1 MQADS
6 RNTAH
11 KVLITFI
18 KPATHFLSLV
28 QVSLSLWNRPY
39 QNCLVCDRIVA
50 SMPRIFDNIEQD
62 ILTYYL
68 DAKTAELKKLNENI
82 ENQITA
88 LQQHRKSLIHECV
101 TGKRRITEEDMRV
114 VQQY

>member
-1 MQADS
+1 M
-6 RNTAH
+6 
-11 KVLITFI
+11 
-18 KPATHFLSLV
+18 
-28 QVSLSLWNRPY
+28 QVSLSLSNRTY
-39 QNCLVCDRIVA
+39 QNCPVCDRIVA

-62 ILTYYL
+62 NLTDYL

-82 ENQITA
+82 ENQIAT
-88 LQQHRKSLIHECV
+88 LQQYRKSLIHECV